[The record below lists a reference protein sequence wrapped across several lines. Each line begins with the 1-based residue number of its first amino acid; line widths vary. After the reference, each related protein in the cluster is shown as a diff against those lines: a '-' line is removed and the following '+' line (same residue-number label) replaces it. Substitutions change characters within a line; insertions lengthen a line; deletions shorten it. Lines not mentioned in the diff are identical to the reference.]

1 MAKETL
7 ALKGS
12 VFLQIWNSK
21 GELLEEITQ
30 DNMIV
35 NTGKQSAA
43 RLLGSADPDKRVNA
57 IGFGTSGVAVNSSDV
72 DLGAQVF
79 AKALNGVTY
88 SGTSAIFD
96 YSLELSEA
104 NGNTIREFGLYTD
117 DATLFARITRN
128 AINKTSDIR
137 LTGTWTITF

>member
-1 MAKETL
+1 M
-7 ALKGS
+7 
-12 VFLQIWNSK
+12 QIWNSE
-21 GELLEEITQ
+21 GELLEEIKQ

-35 NTGKQSAA
+35 NVGKQGAA
-43 RLLGSADPDKRVNA
+43 RLLGSADPDKRVNQ
-57 IGFGTSGVAVNSSDV
+57 ICFGTSGVPTTSSDA

-79 AKALNGVTY
+79 GKALNGVTY

-128 AINKTSDIR
+128 AINKTPDIR